1 MCSLRCP
8 PALSSSRVR
17 PVHEKK
23 KVITR
28 ALCWKVENIS
38 SCALEKQHFSCQTCC
53 WAAAA
58 TTTTHVFIMKWIRTK
73 FFLVTQ
79 SCYLCLDY
87 YQATSSDSKCVC
99 SVMNS
104 QATFSNKNVPP
115 NQNVLTRQAVVS
127 VLARTAKPAHAH
139 AKRQRVFWIIEH
151 IFYTGCSA
159 LPSQFSQLSHSFG
172 SWCHAGRFR
181 RGQAGVVCL
190 RRPP

>member
-1 MCSLRCP
+1 MLCAERLR
-8 PALSSSRVR
+8 
-17 PVHEKK
+17 
-23 KVITR
+23 IFR
-28 ALCWKVENIS
+28 AAPWKNNIS
-38 SCALEKQHFSCQTCC
+38 
-53 WAAAA
+53 AARRVVEEQQQQL
-58 TTTTHVFIMKWIRTK
+58 HMYLLWNGSGPS
-73 FFLVTQ
+73 FFFVTQ
-79 SCYLCLDY
+79 SCYQCLDY